1 MSNIGVNRSVCI
13 SLMAA
18 ALALHSVDLP
28 GASEARKGQPTL
40 ARESIEFFEK
50 RIRPLLTE
58 KCYKCHSAG
67 AEKIKGGLLLDSRS
81 GWMKG
86 GESGPVILPGDPEK
100 SRLIHAVRY
109 TDSSLQMPPKEIL
122 STAQIVDFETW
133 VRMGAPDPRT
143 EAEPSRIMQ
152 LAPATNHWA
161 FLRPRDSS
169 PPKIKAKNWPH
180 SPIDNFIL
188 AELEKRKLKPG
199 PPADKGTLIR
209 RATFDLTG
217 LPPKREEIEAFLAD
231 NSSNAFV
238 KVVDRLLA
246 APQYGER
253 WGRHWLDVA
262 RYADSNGLEINLPY
276 ENAWR
281 YRDYVVRAFN
291 ADKPFGQFIR
301 EQVAGDLLPSDSDDQ
316 RYEQLIATGFL
327 MLGPKLLFERKG
339 KLEMD
344 IVDEQIDVTTRAFLG
359 LTVSCA
365 RCHDHKFDPIPTRDY
380 YALAGIFASTAT
392 LANDAQPMRGPP
404 RWRER
409 PLATPEKAKAVEDHA
424 LAVSKLEASLEA
436 AREMKK
442 ALPGG
447 VSSSELAGIV
457 VDNTAAQLTGAWK
470 ESLYAT
476 NFIDKNYLQDGNTG
490 KGKKS
495 ARFVPDLP
503 ETGRYE
509 VQIAYVQRN
518 NRAKNV
524 PVTVHAANE
533 TRTVL
538 IDQTEPPTIDNVFA
552 SLGDFEF
559 EAGTHGAVVISNQ
572 GTEGFVTI
580 DAVRF
585 VPASMDMTMKTRAG
599 QMAKAKRSGTETMDR
614 TGYQLLEDLNQLR
627 AKAPPPVPMA
637 MAAQDG
643 AIHNGRIN
651 LRGDPEKLGS
661 EVPRG
666 FLSVL
671 EKTVT
676 PSTPLPDVASGRLEL
691 ADWIASHQNPLT
703 ARVAVNRV
711 WHHLFGG
718 RLVESV
724 DNFGALGERP
734 THPELLDY
742 LALRFME
749 QGGSFKRTIRSLMLS
764 STYQM
769 SSELDPVAYARDPEN
784 KWMWR
789 MNRRRLDAEAI
800 RDAVL
805 AVSGQLDSTMGGS
818 LSPTNDAPPGAV
830 SMVSNS
836 QVPDTRRSLYLPV
849 IRNDTPDMFQVFD
862 FADPHVI
869 TGKRHITTAPTQAL
883 FMMNSP
889 FMLARARQWSEALTA
904 TTPADDALRVA
915 SAYMQAFGRPAV
927 AEEAERALQFLA
939 RYQAALEKKEPEM
952 EKRRLLA
959 WQSFCHALLASTELR
974 FID

>member
-1 MSNIGVNRSVCI
+1 MSNIDVSRSVLI
-13 SLMAA
+13 SPVI
-18 ALALHSVDLP
+18 LALLLCPLAAP
-28 GASEARKGQPTL
+28 GAVEARKEQLT
-40 ARESIEFFEK
+40 REGIEFFEK
-50 RIRPLLTE
+50 KIRPVLTE

-67 AEKIKGGLLLDSRS
+67 AEKIKGGLLLDSRN

-86 GESGPVILPGDPEK
+86 GESGPVIVPGNPEK

-109 TDSSLQMPPKEIL
+109 TDSKLQMPPKEIL
-122 STAQIVDFETW
+122 PAPQISDLETW
-133 VRMGAPDPRT
+133 VRMGAPDPRG
-143 EAEPSRIMQ
+143 APVPSSTFRV
-152 LAPATNHWA
+152 PSSRHWA
-161 FLRPRDSS
+161 FLPPRVS
-169 PPKIKAKNWPH
+169 PLPGIKQKNWPRN
-180 SPIDNFIL
+180 PIDSFIL
-188 AELEKRKLKPG
+188 AGLEKHKLKPR
-199 PPADKGTLIR
+199 PPADKRTLIR

-217 LPPKREEIEAFLAD
+217 LPPKAEEIEAFLAD
-231 NSSNAFV
+231 NSNDAFA

-246 APQYGER
+246 TPQFGER

-291 ADKPFGQFIR
+291 EDKPFSRFIR
-301 EQVAGDLLPSDSDDQ
+301 EQLAGDLLPGDNEEQHYDQ
-316 RYEQLIATGFL
+316 LTATGFL
-327 MLGPKLLFERKG
+327 MLGPKLLFEPRKA

-392 LANDAQPMRGPP
+392 LTWDAEPKSGPP

-409 PLATPEKAKAVEDHA
+409 PLAAPEKAKAVEDHA
-424 LAVSKLEASLEA
+424 AAVAKLQASLQA
-436 AREMKK
+436 AGEMKT

-447 VSSSELAGIV
+447 VSSSELGGIV
-457 VDNTAAQLTGAWK
+457 LDNSMAQLVGSWK
-470 ESLYAT
+470 ESTYAT

-490 KGKKS
+490 KGQKS

-503 ETGRYE
+503 QTGRYE
-509 VQIAYVQRN
+509 VQFAYVPRR
-518 NRAKNV
+518 NRARNV
-524 PVTVHAANE
+524 PVTVHAANAA
-533 TRTVL
+533 RTVL
-538 IDQTEPPTIDNVFA
+538 IDQTESPTIDGLFV
-552 SLGDFEF
+552 SLGTFEF
-559 EAGTHGAVVISNQ
+559 AAGTNGAVVVSNQ

-585 VPASMDMTMKTRAG
+585 VPAGTEMTMKMQTGQKARAR
-599 QMAKAKRSGTETMDR
+599 KSGTALTDR
-614 TGYQLLEDLNQLR
+614 SIHQLLDDLQELR
-627 AKAPPPVPMA
+627 AKEPPPVPMA

-643 AIHNGRIN
+643 AICNCRIN
-651 LRGDPEKLGS
+651 LRGDPEKLGP

-671 EKTVT
+671 EKNV
-676 PSTPLPDVASGRLEL
+676 PPPASLSAEASGRLEL
-691 ADWIASHQNPLT
+691 ADWIASNQNPLT
-703 ARVAVNRV
+703 ARVAVNRI
-711 WHHLFGG
+711 WHYLFGG
-718 RLVESV
+718 WLVESV

-749 QGGSFKRTIRSLMLS
+749 QGWSFKKIIRALMLS

-769 SSELDPVAYARDPEN
+769 SSELDPLAYAKDPEN
-784 KWMWR
+784 KLMWR

-805 AVSGQLDSTMGGS
+805 AVSAQLDLTMGGS
-818 LSPTNDAPPGAV
+818 LSPTNDAAFGA
-830 SMVSNS
+830 SAMASNA
-836 QVPDTRRSLYLPV
+836 QVASTRRSLYLPV
-849 IRNDTPDMFQVFD
+849 IRNDTPDLFQVFD
-862 FADPHVI
+862 FADPYLV
-869 TGKRHITTAPTQAL
+869 TGKRHTTTAPTQAL

-889 FMLARARQWSEALTA
+889 FMLEQSRQWARSLLATA
-904 TTPADDALRVA
+904 PANDAQRVA
-915 SAYMQAFGRPAV
+915 SAYTQAFGRPAG
-927 AEEAERALQFLA
+927 AEATERALRFIA
-939 RYQAALEKKEPEM
+939 EYQAALENQEPEK
-952 EKRRLLA
+952 EKRRLMA
-959 WQSFCHALLASTELR
+959 WQSFCHALLASTEFR